1 MALKGS
7 AMREC
12 LRGSVLGLLSLIL
25 ANCAG
30 GGGTEGRLAHSEK
43 PELLGL
49 LQLGRPVL
57 DCREACL
64 DEWKRIQPKAM
75 QYDAGAQ
82 WSDLAVLV
90 MRSGY
95 QDDLSLYYLGRAAEG
110 MKFYAAAASYY
121 QQSLRLSG
129 TSISCAYLSR
139 LCGGVTLPNSASERL
154 ALAEHMLVPRK
165 APPRRPLANPS
176 LPSAESMPTAAQAEP
191 TVEAAPMPPIVAAP
205 VIAPQTVSPKDASE
219 YIEPPPAPR

>member
-1 MALKGS
+1 MVWKGS

-12 LRGSVLGLLSLIL
+12 LRGSILGLLSLIL

-139 LCGGVTLPNSASERL
+139 LCGGVMLPNSASERL
-154 ALAEHMLVPRK
+154 AFAEHMLVPRK
-165 APPRRPLANPS
+165 APPRRPTSNPS
-176 LPSAESMPTAAQAEP
+176 LPSAEPTPTAAPEEP
-191 TVEAAPMPPIVAAP
+191 AVTAAPAPTLSATPPS
-205 VIAPQTVSPKDASE
+205 APQAVNPTDASE
-219 YIEPPPAPR
+219 YIEPPPASR